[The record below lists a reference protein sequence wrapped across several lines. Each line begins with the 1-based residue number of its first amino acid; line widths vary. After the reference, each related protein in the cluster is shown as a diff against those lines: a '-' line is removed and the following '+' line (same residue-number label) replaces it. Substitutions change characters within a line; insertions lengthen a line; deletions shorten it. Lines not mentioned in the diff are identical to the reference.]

1 MRFSDIHGLEAT
13 KKQLVAIAQRNRVA
27 HAQLFSGIE
36 GSALLPMALAY
47 ATYLNCTNP
56 SATDACGECD
66 SCSKCLKYIHP
77 DVHFIFPVSGTE
89 DVKVK
94 DALSKVFL
102 PSWRKFLLDN
112 PYGNLNDWAMVFG
125 GENKQLTIYTKESRE
140 IIDALSLT
148 AFEGKYKIMLIWTP
162 ELMHPN
168 AANSILKILEEPSGN
183 TVFLLVSPDK
193 ERLLGTIRSRTQLIL
208 IPPFTDDELLHILVN
223 QNEVEREKA
232 KHLVQLSGGSLR
244 TALNLGEDTDLNLH
258 TMFIDWMRNCFSN
271 RFGEAAAD
279 AEKFYALTKSAQKT
293 LLLYG
298 LEILRESL
306 VAGYDDNKL
315 LRVNGVEKEFV
326 VNFSKTLST
335 DIIKQVSDKLS
346 EAHYHLERNANAKM
360 IFMNLSIL
368 ISRLFKIRK

>member
-56 SATDACGECD
+56 SATDACGVCD

-258 TMFIDWMRNCFSN
+258 TMFIDWMRNCFGN

>member
-193 ERLLGTIRSRTQLIL
+193 EKLLGTIRSRTQLIL

-326 VNFSKTLST
+326 VNFGKTLST

>member
-193 ERLLGTIRSRTQLIL
+193 EKLLGTIRSRTQLIL

>member
-56 SATDACGECD
+56 SATDACGVCD

>member
-1 MRFSDIHGLEAT
+1 MRFSDIHGLEET

-27 HAQLFSGIE
+27 HAQLFSGVE

-56 SATDACGECD
+56 TATDACGECA

-102 PSWRKFLLDN
+102 PSWRKFLLDK

-125 GENKQLTIYTKESRE
+125 GENKQLSIYTKESRE

-148 AFEGKYKIMLIWTP
+148 AFEGRYKIMLIWTP
-162 ELMHPN
+162 ELMHLN
-168 AANSILKILEEPSGN
+168 AANSILKILEEPSDN
-183 TVFLLVSPDK
+183 TVFIMVSPDK
-193 ERLLGTIRSRTQLIL
+193 ERLLATIRSRTQLIL
-208 IPPFTDDELLHILVN
+208 IPPFTDDELLHILVD
-223 QNEVEREKA
+223 QHKVEQDRA

-244 TALNLGEDTDLNLH
+244 TALNLDEDADLNLH

-271 RFGEAAAD
+271 RFAESAAD
-279 AEKFYALTKSAQKT
+279 AEKFSALTKSAQKT

-315 LRVNGVEKEFV
+315 LRVSGVEKEFV
-326 VNFSKTLST
+326 VNFSKTLSPN
-335 DIIKQVSDKLS
+335 IIKQVSDQLS
-346 EAHYHLERNANAKM
+346 QAHYHLERNANAKM

-368 ISRLFKIRK
+368 ISKAFKN

>member
-56 SATDACGECD
+56 SATDACGVCD

-193 ERLLGTIRSRTQLIL
+193 EKLLGTIRSRTQLIL